1 MSVTWLKFET
11 PKTEGLNNS
20 DDSSEPTGKS
30 SVSSPKRRSRSEAK
44 KNEILDVAREQFLEN
59 GYAGT
64 SIDSIVDILGGSKS
78 TIYNHFSNK
87 EALFAAVIRNFGHT
101 PELPDFPVLDG
112 NTHNELLAFA
122 QDRQKRVLSRLNI
135 NIMRIVIAEAARQP
149 NIAELY
155 FSNAPEPTY
164 KVFKGYLQKAI
175 DRGDLAIEN
184 LDQAADEFLGGL
196 LQHDILARLF
206 GMKRN
211 IAEAELNTKAQ
222 QMTDSFLAN
231 YGTKKLRGGD

>member
-1 MSVTWLKFET
+1 MSVTWLKFDD
-11 PKTEGLNNS
+11 PKTEGMDGEPNS
-20 DDSSEPTGKS
+20 VGEAEVSRISST
-30 SVSSPKRRSRSEAK
+30 KRRTRSEAK
-44 KNEILDVAREQFLEN
+44 KNEILEVAREQFLEN

-78 TIYNHFSNK
+78 TIYSHFSNK
-87 EALFAAVIRNFGHT
+87 ETLFAAVIRNLGHT

-112 NTHNELLAFA
+112 NTRNELIAFA

-164 KVFKGYLQKAI
+164 RALKDYLKKAVA
-175 DRGDLAIEN
+175 RGDLAIN
-184 LDQAADEFLGGL
+184 DLNQAADEFLGGL

-206 GMKRN
+206 GMKRD
-211 IAEAELNTKAQ
+211 IAEAELNAKAQ
-222 QMTDSFLAN
+222 QMTDNFLTH
-231 YGTKKLRGGD
+231 YGIKKLRGGH